1 MAPPNDPRE
10 ALRMIHFWKYQGLG
24 NDFILLEDF
33 DESLPSDTEFVRRA
47 CDRSFGIGADGIL
60 YVSSSEKGDVRMR
73 VMNADG
79 TEAEMCGNGIRCV
92 AKHLYDT
99 GRVRNDT
106 ISIETLAGV
115 LSVVVTAEEDKAVM
129 LKVNMGAPILDGRKI
144 PIDYDGEFINGV
156 LKVGGRKISAT
167 AISMGNPHLV
177 TFDPLKT
184 DEIERLGPE
193 LESHPFFPRRTN
205 VEFVSVE
212 DGTLSVRVYERGA
225 GWTMACGTGACASV
239 VAAAI
244 NGIVPFDHPVE
255 VKLPGGKLEITVSR
269 DLSQVQMS
277 GPAELVFEGYY
288 YYKEE
293 KQQ

>member
-60 YVSSSEKGDVRMR
+60 YVSSSKKGDVRMR

>member
-1 MAPPNDPRE
+1 
-10 ALRMIHFWKYQGLG
+10 
-24 NDFILLEDF
+24 
-33 DESLPSDTEFVRRA
+33 
-47 CDRSFGIGADGIL
+47 
-60 YVSSSEKGDVRMR
+60 MR

-115 LSVVVTAEEDKAVM
+115 LSVVITAEEDKAVM
-129 LKVNMGAPILDGRKI
+129 LKVDMGAPILDGRKI

-177 TFDPLKT
+177 TFDPLKS

-212 DGTLSVRVYERGA
+212 DGTLNVRVYERGA